1 MKRLI
6 AAAVITAIM
15 AGSLLGCGAGQA
27 KEPASQDMAQSE
39 AVQEQAEPSQEQTE
53 AAPEETAQAQ
63 PAAGQE
69 ETAQAKEAESD
80 VVRPVYKLQSHS
92 RMEEKD
98 LTLIASGSYDTV
110 RLTEEAAMN
119 NVYLNKAIEIENDLI
134 AERYEKSFAEV
145 KEAAENAIAEQREDT
160 EEFPVGNMEGKIIP
174 VRCDQTVLSFY
185 EVSSVYY
192 PGAAHG
198 SIGYSGY
205 NYNPENG
212 AQITLAE
219 VFTDPAALKPVV
231 AKYLRAQA
239 DGSPVEDAED
249 ALQFYFDEGNMDA
262 LTWVID
268 QDGVTFLFAP
278 SDIAPYAMGTLEA
291 RIYFDREPSLFTGN
305 YGSSKEGYVKPLS
318 PYTEMTV
325 DLDGDGSDEKLS
337 VTGTYEEG
345 NEIYAYSGI
354 QVCVG
359 DQVCTTELY
368 CFSMQ
373 PSFVHTEDGRNY
385 VYVVTGTD
393 NDYPELSVFAIKD
406 NVPSFVGKMDGTG
419 FASAFYP
426 AYVDGE
432 YSLEQSVNER
442 YPMIDP
448 SKFAL
453 GTRMQLMSTYSGR
466 RFYKVGED
474 GMPAPLTDLYEIDA
488 DITLTTLVPVKAEV
502 VDLSK
507 EEATGEEKEI
517 PAGTKLNFWRT
528 NGTDTVDMRTDD
540 MEVGEAFR
548 FKVETSD
555 GQIVNGI
562 KLDEAFDG
570 TMFGG

>member
-1 MKRLI
+1 MKRII
-6 AAAVITAIM
+6 AAAVIAAIM
-15 AGSLLGCGAGQA
+15 AGSLLGCGAGQVQ
-27 KEPASQDMAQSE
+27 EPASQDTAKSE
-39 AVQEQAEPSQEQTE
+39 AAQEQAESSQEQTE
-53 AAPEETAQAQ
+53 AA
-63 PAAGQE
+63 QE
-69 ETAQAKEAESD
+69 ETTQAQEAESGG
-80 VVRPVYKLQSHS
+80 VRPIYKLQGHS
-92 RMEEKD
+92 RMEEQD

-110 RLTEEAAMN
+110 TLTEEA
-119 NVYLNKAIEIENDLI
+119 VIDYPHLNKAIEAENDVI
-134 AERYEKSFAEV
+134 AEKYEKTFAEI

-160 EEFPVGNMEGKIIP
+160 EEFPVGNMEGKIVP
-174 VRCDQTVLSFY
+174 VRCDRSVLSFY
-185 EVSSVYY
+185 EVTSLYY

-198 SIGYSGY
+198 SVGYSGY
-205 NYNPENG
+205 NYKPENG
-212 AQITLAE
+212 EQITLAD

-239 DGSPVEDAED
+239 DGSPVDGAED
-249 ALQFYFDEGNMDA
+249 MLQYYFDEGNMNA

-291 RIYFDREPSLFTGN
+291 KIYFDREPSLFTGN
-305 YGSSKEGYVKPLS
+305 YGSSKEGYVKPMS

-345 NEIYAYSGI
+345 NEIYEYSGI
-354 QVCVG
+354 QVSVG
-359 DQVCTTELY
+359 DQVCTAEQY

-385 VYVVTGTD
+385 VYVVTATD
-393 NDYPELSVFAIKD
+393 NDYPELTVFAIKD
-406 NVPSFVGKMDGTG
+406 NVPSLLGKMDGTG
-419 FASAFYP
+419 FASAFHP
-426 AYVDGE
+426 EYVDGE
-432 YSLEQSVNER
+432 YSLEQSFSER
-442 YPMIDP
+442 YPLIDP

-453 GTRMQLMSTYSGR
+453 GTRMQLMSTYSGH
-466 RFYKVGED
+466 RFYKAGED
-474 GMPAPLTDLYEIDA
+474 GMPAPLTDSYEIDA

>member
-1 MKRLI
+1 MKRII
-6 AAAVITAIM
+6 AAAVIAAIM
-15 AGSLLGCGAGQA
+15 AGSLLGCGAGQDQ
-27 KEPASQDMAQSE
+27 KPEAQNE
-39 AVQEQAEPSQEQTE
+39 AAQEQAESSQEQTE
-53 AAPEETAQAQ
+53 AAQEETTQAQ
-63 PAAGQE
+63 PTVGQE
-69 ETAQAKEAESD
+69 ETTQAQEAESGG
-80 VVRPVYKLQSHS
+80 VRPIYKLQGHS
-92 RMEEKD
+92 RMEEQD

-110 RLTEEAAMN
+110 TLTEEA
-119 NVYLNKAIEIENDLI
+119 VIDYPHLNKAIEAENDVI
-134 AERYEKSFAEV
+134 AEKYEKTFAEI

-160 EEFPVGNMEGKIIP
+160 EEFPVGNMEGKIVP
-174 VRCDQTVLSFY
+174 VRCDRSVLSFY
-185 EVSSVYY
+185 EVTSLYY

-198 SIGYSGY
+198 SVGYSGY
-205 NYNPENG
+205 NYKPENG
-212 AQITLAE
+212 EQITLAE
-219 VFTDPAALKPVV
+219 VFTDPAALKPAV

-239 DGSPVEDAED
+239 DGSPIEDAED
-249 ALQFYFDEGNMDA
+249 ALQYYFDEGNMDA

-278 SDIAPYAMGTLEA
+278 SDIAPYAMGTLESK
-291 RIYFDREPSLFTGN
+291 IYFDREPSLFTGN
-305 YGSSKEGYVKPLS
+305 YGPSKEGYVKPLS

-345 NEIYAYSGI
+345 NEIYEYSGI
-354 QVCVG
+354 QVSVG
-359 DQVCTTELY
+359 DQVCTAEQY

-393 NDYPELSVFAIKD
+393 NDYPELTVFAIKD
-406 NVPSFVGKMDGTG
+406 NVPSLLGKMDGTG
-419 FASAFYP
+419 FASAFHP
-426 AYVDGE
+426 EYVDGE
-432 YSLEQSVNER
+432 YSLEQSFSER
-442 YPMIDP
+442 YPLIDP

-466 RFYKVGED
+466 RFYKAGED

-528 NGTDTVDMRTDD
+528 NGTDTVDFRTDD
-540 MEVGEAFR
+540 METGEAFR
-548 FKVETSD
+548 IKVETGDD
-555 GQIVNGI
+555 GQTVNGI
-562 KLDEAFDG
+562 KLQEAFDG
-570 TMFGG
+570 TVFGG

>member
-1 MKRLI
+1 M
-6 AAAVITAIM
+6 
-15 AGSLLGCGAGQA
+15 
-27 KEPASQDMAQSE
+27 
-39 AVQEQAEPSQEQTE
+39 
-53 AAPEETAQAQ
+53 
-63 PAAGQE
+63 
-69 ETAQAKEAESD
+69 
-80 VVRPVYKLQSHS
+80 
-92 RMEEKD
+92 
-98 LTLIASGSYDTV
+98 
-110 RLTEEAAMN
+110 
-119 NVYLNKAIEIENDLI
+119 
-134 AERYEKSFAEV
+134 
-145 KEAAENAIAEQREDT
+145 
-160 EEFPVGNMEGKIIP
+160 
-174 VRCDQTVLSFY
+174 
-185 EVSSVYY
+185 
-192 PGAAHG
+192 
-198 SIGYSGY
+198 
-205 NYNPENG
+205 
-212 AQITLAE
+212 
-219 VFTDPAALKPVV
+219 
-231 AKYLRAQA
+231 
-239 DGSPVEDAED
+239 
-249 ALQFYFDEGNMDA
+249 
-262 LTWVID
+262 
-268 QDGVTFLFAP
+268 
-278 SDIAPYAMGTLEA
+278 
-291 RIYFDREPSLFTGN
+291 
-305 YGSSKEGYVKPLS
+305 
-318 PYTEMTV
+318 
-325 DLDGDGSDEKLS
+325 
-337 VTGTYEEG
+337 
-345 NEIYAYSGI
+345 
-354 QVCVG
+354 G

>member
-1 MKRLI
+1 MRKTI
-6 AAAVITAIM
+6 AAAVITAII
-15 AGSLLGCGAGQA
+15 AGALCGCGAGA
-27 KEPASQDMAQSE
+27 SKEPAAQDAAQNE
-39 AVQEQAEPSQEQTE
+39 AVQEQTEPSQEQQEQTE
-53 AAPEETAQAQ
+53 AA
-63 PAAGQE
+63 QE
-69 ETAQAKEAESD
+69 ETAQTQETAQSAEAESD

-92 RMEEKD
+92 FMEVKD

-119 NVYLNKAIEIENDLI
+119 HVYLNKAIETENDLI
-134 AERYEKSFAEV
+134 AEKYEKTFAEI

-174 VRCDQTVLSFY
+174 VRCDEEVLSFY
-185 EVSSVYY
+185 EVTSLYY

-198 SIGYSGY
+198 NVGYSGY
-205 NYNPENG
+205 NYKPENG
-212 AQITLAE
+212 AQITLAD

-239 DGSPVEDAED
+239 DGSPIEDAED

-291 RIYFDREPSLFTGN
+291 KIYFDREPSLFTGN
-305 YGSSKEGYVKPLS
+305 YGPSKEGYVKPLS

-406 NVPSFVGKMDGTG
+406 NVPTFVGKMDGTG

-502 VDLSK
+502 VDLLT
-507 EEATGEEKEI
+507 EEPTGEEKEI
-517 PAGTKLNFWRT
+517 PVGTKLNFWRT
-528 NGTDTVDMRTDD
+528 NGTDTVDFRTDD
-540 MEVGEAFR
+540 METGEAFR
-548 FKVETSD
+548 VKVETGD
-555 GQIVNGI
+555 GQTVNGVR
-562 KLDEAFDG
+562 LDEAFDG
-570 TMFGG
+570 TVFGG

>member
-1 MKRLI
+1 MKRII
-6 AAAVITAIM
+6 AAAVIAAIM
-15 AGSLLGCGAGQA
+15 AGSLLGCGAGQVQ
-27 KEPASQDMAQSE
+27 EPASQDTAKSE
-39 AVQEQAEPSQEQTE
+39 AAQEQAESSQEQTE
-53 AAPEETAQAQ
+53 AA
-63 PAAGQE
+63 QE
-69 ETAQAKEAESD
+69 ETTQAQEAESGG
-80 VVRPVYKLQSHS
+80 VRPIYKLQGHS
-92 RMEEKD
+92 RMEEQD

-110 RLTEEAAMN
+110 TLTEEA
-119 NVYLNKAIEIENDLI
+119 VIDYPHLNKAIEAENDVI
-134 AERYEKSFAEV
+134 AEKYEKTFAEI

-160 EEFPVGNMEGKIIP
+160 EEFPVGNMEGKIVP
-174 VRCDQTVLSFY
+174 VRCDRSVLSFY
-185 EVSSVYY
+185 EVTSLYY

-198 SIGYSGY
+198 SVGYSGY
-205 NYNPENG
+205 NYKPENG
-212 AQITLAE
+212 EQITLAD

-239 DGSPVEDAED
+239 DGSPVDGAED
-249 ALQFYFDEGNMDA
+249 MLQYYFDEGNMDA

-291 RIYFDREPSLFTGN
+291 KIYFDREPSLFTGN
-305 YGSSKEGYVKPLS
+305 YGSSKEGYVKPMS

-345 NEIYAYSGI
+345 NEIYEYSGI
-354 QVCVG
+354 QVSVG
-359 DQVCTTELY
+359 DQVCTAEQY

-393 NDYPELSVFAIKD
+393 NDYPELTVFAIKD

-426 AYVDGE
+426 EYVDGE
-432 YSLEQSVNER
+432 YSLEQSINER
-442 YPMIDP
+442 YPLIDP

-453 GTRMQLMSTYSGR
+453 GTRMQLMSTYSGH
-466 RFYKVGED
+466 RFYKAGED
-474 GMPAPLTDLYEIDA
+474 GMPAPLTDSYEIDA

>member
-1 MKRLI
+1 MKRII
-6 AAAVITAIM
+6 AAAVIAAIM
-15 AGSLLGCGAGQA
+15 AGSLLGCGAGQVQ
-27 KEPASQDMAQSE
+27 EPASQDTAKSE
-39 AVQEQAEPSQEQTE
+39 AAQEQAESSQEQTE
-53 AAPEETAQAQ
+53 AA
-63 PAAGQE
+63 QE
-69 ETAQAKEAESD
+69 ETTQAQEAESGG
-80 VVRPVYKLQSHS
+80 VRPIYKLQGHS
-92 RMEEKD
+92 RMEEQD

-110 RLTEEAAMN
+110 TLTEEA
-119 NVYLNKAIEIENDLI
+119 VIDYPHLNKAIEAENDVI
-134 AERYEKSFAEV
+134 AEKYEKTFAEI

-160 EEFPVGNMEGKIIP
+160 EEFPVGNMEGKIVP
-174 VRCDQTVLSFY
+174 VRCDRSVLSFY
-185 EVSSVYY
+185 EVTSLYY

-198 SIGYSGY
+198 SVGYSGY
-205 NYNPENG
+205 NYKPENG
-212 AQITLAE
+212 EQITLAD

-239 DGSPVEDAED
+239 DGSPVDGAED
-249 ALQFYFDEGNMDA
+249 MLQYYFDEGNMDA

-291 RIYFDREPSLFTGN
+291 KIYFDREPSLFTGN
-305 YGSSKEGYVKPLS
+305 YGSSKEGYVKPMS

-354 QVCVG
+354 QVSVG
-359 DQVCTTELY
+359 DQICTTEQY

-393 NDYPELSVFAIKD
+393 NDYPELTVFAIKD
-406 NVPSFVGKMDGTG
+406 NVPSLVGKMEGTG
-419 FASAFYP
+419 LASAFHP

-432 YSLEQSVNER
+432 YSLEQSINER
-442 YPMIDP
+442 YPLIDP

-507 EEATGEEKEI
+507 EESTGEEKEI
-517 PAGTKLNFWRT
+517 PVGTKLNFWRT
-528 NGTDTVDMRTDD
+528 NGTDTVDFRTDD
-540 MEVGEAFR
+540 MESGEAFR
-548 FKVETSD
+548 VKVETSD

>member
-239 DGSPVEDAED
+239 DGSPIEDAED
-249 ALQFYFDEGNMDA
+249 ALQYYFDEGNMDA

-291 RIYFDREPSLFTGN
+291 KIYFDREPSLFTGN
-305 YGSSKEGYVKPLS
+305 YGSSKEGYVKPMS

-345 NEIYAYSGI
+345 NEIYEYSGI
-354 QVCVG
+354 QVSVG
-359 DQVCTTELY
+359 DQVCTAEQY

-385 VYVVTGTD
+385 VYVVTATD
-393 NDYPELSVFAIKD
+393 NDYPELTVFAIKD
-406 NVPSFVGKMDGTG
+406 NVPSLLGKMDGTG
-419 FASAFYP
+419 FASAFHP
-426 AYVDGE
+426 EYVDGE
-432 YSLEQSVNER
+432 YSLEQSFSER
-442 YPMIDP
+442 YPLIDP

-453 GTRMQLMSTYSGR
+453 GTRMQLMSTYSGH
-466 RFYKVGED
+466 RFYKAGED
-474 GMPAPLTDLYEIDA
+474 GMPAPLTDSYEIDA

>member
-1 MKRLI
+1 MKRII
-6 AAAVITAIM
+6 AAAVIAAIM
-15 AGSLLGCGAGQA
+15 AGSLLGCGAGQVQ
-27 KEPASQDMAQSE
+27 EPASQDTAKSE
-39 AVQEQAEPSQEQTE
+39 AAQEQAESSQEQTE
-53 AAPEETAQAQ
+53 AA
-63 PAAGQE
+63 QE
-69 ETAQAKEAESD
+69 ETTQAQEAESD

-239 DGSPVEDAED
+239 DGSPIEDAED
-249 ALQFYFDEGNMDA
+249 ALQYYFDEGNMDA

-291 RIYFDREPSLFTGN
+291 KIYFDREPSLFTGN
-305 YGSSKEGYVKPLS
+305 YGSSKEGYVKPMS

-345 NEIYAYSGI
+345 NEIYEYSGI
-354 QVCVG
+354 QVSVG
-359 DQVCTTELY
+359 DQVCTAEQY

-385 VYVVTGTD
+385 VYVVTATD
-393 NDYPELSVFAIKD
+393 NDYPELTVFAIKD
-406 NVPSFVGKMDGTG
+406 NVPSLLGKMDGTG
-419 FASAFYP
+419 FASAFHP
-426 AYVDGE
+426 EYVDGE
-432 YSLEQSVNER
+432 YSLEQSFSER
-442 YPMIDP
+442 YPLIDP

-453 GTRMQLMSTYSGR
+453 GTRMQLMSTYSGH
-466 RFYKVGED
+466 RFYKAGED
-474 GMPAPLTDLYEIDA
+474 GMPAPLTDSYEIDA

>member
-1 MKRLI
+1 MKRII
-6 AAAVITAIM
+6 AAAVIAAIM
-15 AGSLLGCGAGQA
+15 AGSLLGCGAGQVQ
-27 KEPASQDMAQSE
+27 EPASQDTAKSE
-39 AVQEQAEPSQEQTE
+39 AAQEQAESSQEQTE
-53 AAPEETAQAQ
+53 AA
-63 PAAGQE
+63 QE
-69 ETAQAKEAESD
+69 ETTQAQEAESGG
-80 VVRPVYKLQSHS
+80 VRPIYKLQGHS
-92 RMEEKD
+92 RMEEQD

-110 RLTEEAAMN
+110 TLTEEA
-119 NVYLNKAIEIENDLI
+119 VIDYPHLNKAIEAENDVI
-134 AERYEKSFAEV
+134 AEKYEKTFAEI

-160 EEFPVGNMEGKIIP
+160 EEFPVGNMEGKIVP
-174 VRCDQTVLSFY
+174 VRCDRSVLSFY
-185 EVSSVYY
+185 EVTSLYY

-198 SIGYSGY
+198 SVGYSGY
-205 NYNPENG
+205 NYKPENG
-212 AQITLAE
+212 EQITLAD

-239 DGSPVEDAED
+239 DGSPVDGAED
-249 ALQFYFDEGNMDA
+249 MLQYYFDEGNMDA

-291 RIYFDREPSLFTGN
+291 KIYFDREPSLFTGN
-305 YGSSKEGYVKPLS
+305 YGPSKEGYVKPLS

-354 QVCVG
+354 QISVG
-359 DQVCTTELY
+359 DQVCTAEQY

-373 PSFVHTEDGRNY
+373 PWFVHTEDGRNY

-393 NDYPELSVFAIKD
+393 NDYPELTVFAIKD
-406 NVPSFVGKMDGTG
+406 NVPSLVGKMDGTG
-419 FASAFYP
+419 FASSFYP

-432 YSLEQSVNER
+432 YSLEQSVFER
-442 YPMIDP
+442 YPLIDP

-466 RFYKVGED
+466 RFYKAGED

>member
-1 MKRLI
+1 MKRII
-6 AAAVITAIM
+6 AAAVIAAIM
-15 AGSLLGCGAGQA
+15 AGSLLGCGAGQDQ
-27 KEPASQDMAQSE
+27 KPAAQNE
-39 AVQEQAEPSQEQTE
+39 AAQEQAESSQEQTE
-53 AAPEETAQAQ
+53 AAQEETTQAQ
-63 PAAGQE
+63 PTVGQE
-69 ETAQAKEAESD
+69 ETTQAQEAESGG
-80 VVRPVYKLQSHS
+80 VRPIYKLQGHS
-92 RMEEKD
+92 RMEEQD

-110 RLTEEAAMN
+110 TLTEEA
-119 NVYLNKAIEIENDLI
+119 VIDYPHLNKAIEAENDVI
-134 AERYEKSFAEV
+134 AEKYEKTFAEI

-160 EEFPVGNMEGKIIP
+160 EEFPVGNMEGKIVP
-174 VRCDQTVLSFY
+174 VRCDESVLSFY

-198 SIGYSGY
+198 SVGYSGY
-205 NYNPENG
+205 NYKPENG
-212 AQITLAE
+212 EQITLAE
-219 VFTDPAALKPVV
+219 VFTDPAALKPAV

-239 DGSPVEDAED
+239 DGSPIEDAED
-249 ALQFYFDEGNMDA
+249 ALQYYFDEGNMDA

-278 SDIAPYAMGTLEA
+278 SDIAPYAMGTLESK
-291 RIYFDREPSLFTGN
+291 IFFDREPSLFTGN
-305 YGSSKEGYVKPLS
+305 YGSSKEGYVKPLN

-345 NEIYAYSGI
+345 NEIYEYSGI
-354 QVCVG
+354 QVSVG
-359 DQVCTTELY
+359 DQVCTAEQY

-393 NDYPELSVFAIKD
+393 NDYPELTVFAIKD
-406 NVPSFVGKMDGTG
+406 NVPSLVGKMDGTG
-419 FASAFYP
+419 FASAFHP
-426 AYVDGE
+426 EYVDGE
-432 YSLEQSVNER
+432 YSLEQSFSER
-442 YPMIDP
+442 YPLIDP

-466 RFYKVGED
+466 RFYKAGED

-502 VDLSK
+502 LDLSK

-528 NGTDTVDMRTDD
+528 NGTDTVDMRTDN
-540 MEVGEAFR
+540 METGEAFR
-548 FKVETSD
+548 IKVETRDD
-555 GQIVNGI
+555 GQTVNGI
-562 KLDEAFDG
+562 KLQEAFDG
-570 TMFGG
+570 TVFGG

>member
-1 MKRLI
+1 MKRII
-6 AAAVITAIM
+6 AAAVIAAIM
-15 AGSLLGCGAGQA
+15 AGSLLGCGAGQVQ
-27 KEPASQDMAQSE
+27 EPASQDTAKSE
-39 AVQEQAEPSQEQTE
+39 AAQEQAESSQEQTE
-53 AAPEETAQAQ
+53 AA
-63 PAAGQE
+63 QE
-69 ETAQAKEAESD
+69 ETTQAQEAESGG
-80 VVRPVYKLQSHS
+80 VRPIYKLQGHS
-92 RMEEKD
+92 RMEEQD

-110 RLTEEAAMN
+110 TLTEEA
-119 NVYLNKAIEIENDLI
+119 VIDYPHLNKAIEAENDVI
-134 AERYEKSFAEV
+134 AEKYEKTFAEI

-160 EEFPVGNMEGKIIP
+160 EEFPVGNMEGKIVP
-174 VRCDQTVLSFY
+174 VRCDRSVLSFY
-185 EVSSVYY
+185 EVTSLYY

-198 SIGYSGY
+198 SVGYSGY
-205 NYNPENG
+205 NYKPENG
-212 AQITLAE
+212 EQITLAD

-239 DGSPVEDAED
+239 DGSPVDGAED
-249 ALQFYFDEGNMDA
+249 MLQYYFDEGNMDA

-291 RIYFDREPSLFTGN
+291 KIYFDREPSLFTGN
-305 YGSSKEGYVKPLS
+305 YGSSKEGYVKPMS

-385 VYVVTGTD
+385 VYVVTATD
-393 NDYPELSVFAIKD
+393 NDYPELTVFAIKD
-406 NVPSFVGKMDGTG
+406 NVPSLLGKMDGTG
-419 FASAFYP
+419 FASAFHP
-426 AYVDGE
+426 EYVDGE
-432 YSLEQSVNER
+432 YSLEQSFSER
-442 YPMIDP
+442 YPLIDP

>member
-1 MKRLI
+1 MKRII
-6 AAAVITAIM
+6 AAAVIAAIM
-15 AGSLLGCGAGQA
+15 AGSLLGCGAGQDQ
-27 KEPASQDMAQSE
+27 KPAAQNE
-39 AVQEQAEPSQEQTE
+39 AAQEQAESSQEQTE
-53 AAPEETAQAQ
+53 AAQEETTQAQ
-63 PAAGQE
+63 PTVGQE
-69 ETAQAKEAESD
+69 ETTQAQEAESGG
-80 VVRPVYKLQSHS
+80 VRPIYKLQGHS
-92 RMEEKD
+92 RMEEQD

-110 RLTEEAAMN
+110 TLTEEA
-119 NVYLNKAIEIENDLI
+119 VIDYPHLNKAIEAENDVI
-134 AERYEKSFAEV
+134 AEKYEKTFAEI

-160 EEFPVGNMEGKIIP
+160 EEFPVGNMEGKIVP
-174 VRCDQTVLSFY
+174 VRCDESVLSFY

-198 SIGYSGY
+198 SVGYSGY
-205 NYNPENG
+205 NYKPENG
-212 AQITLAE
+212 EQITLAE
-219 VFTDPAALKPVV
+219 VFTDPAALKPAV

-239 DGSPVEDAED
+239 DGSPIEDAED
-249 ALQFYFDEGNMDA
+249 ALQYYFDEGNMDA

-278 SDIAPYAMGTLEA
+278 SDIAPYAMGTLESK
-291 RIYFDREPSLFTGN
+291 IFFDREPSLFTGN
-305 YGSSKEGYVKPLS
+305 YGSSKEGYVKPMS

-345 NEIYAYSGI
+345 NEIYEYSGI
-354 QVCVG
+354 QVSVG
-359 DQVCTTELY
+359 DQVCTAEQY

-393 NDYPELSVFAIKD
+393 NDYPELTVFAIKD
-406 NVPSFVGKMDGTG
+406 NVPSLVGKMDGTG
-419 FASAFYP
+419 FASAFHP
-426 AYVDGE
+426 EYVDGE
-432 YSLEQSVNER
+432 YSLEQSFSER
-442 YPMIDP
+442 YPLIDP

-466 RFYKVGED
+466 RFYKAGED

-502 VDLSK
+502 MDLSK

-528 NGTDTVDMRTDD
+528 NGTDTVDFRTDD
-540 MEVGEAFR
+540 METGEAFR
-548 FKVETSD
+548 IKVETGDD
-555 GQIVNGI
+555 GQTVNGI
-562 KLDEAFDG
+562 KLQEAFDG
-570 TMFGG
+570 TVFGG

>member
-1 MKRLI
+1 MKRII
-6 AAAVITAIM
+6 AAAVIAAIM
-15 AGSLLGCGAGQA
+15 AGSLLGCGAGQVQ
-27 KEPASQDMAQSE
+27 EPASQDTAKSE
-39 AVQEQAEPSQEQTE
+39 AAQEQAESSQEQTE
-53 AAPEETAQAQ
+53 AA
-63 PAAGQE
+63 QE
-69 ETAQAKEAESD
+69 ETTQAQEAESGG
-80 VVRPVYKLQSHS
+80 VRPIYKLQGHS
-92 RMEEKD
+92 RMEEQD

-110 RLTEEAAMN
+110 TLTEEA
-119 NVYLNKAIEIENDLI
+119 VIDYPHLNKAIEAENDVI
-134 AERYEKSFAEV
+134 AEKYEKTFAEI

-160 EEFPVGNMEGKIIP
+160 EEFPVGNMEGKIVP
-174 VRCDQTVLSFY
+174 VRCDRSVLSFY
-185 EVSSVYY
+185 EVTSLYY

-198 SIGYSGY
+198 SVGYSGY
-205 NYNPENG
+205 NYKPENG
-212 AQITLAE
+212 EQITLAD

-239 DGSPVEDAED
+239 DGSPVDGAED
-249 ALQFYFDEGNMDA
+249 MLQYYFDEGNMDA

-291 RIYFDREPSLFTGN
+291 KIYF
-305 YGSSKEGYVKPLS
+305 
-318 PYTEMTV
+318 

-345 NEIYAYSGI
+345 NEIYEYSGI
-354 QVCVG
+354 QVSVG
-359 DQVCTTELY
+359 DQVCTAEQY

-385 VYVVTGTD
+385 VYVVTATD
-393 NDYPELSVFAIKD
+393 NDYPELTVFAIKD
-406 NVPSFVGKMDGTG
+406 NVPSLLGKMDGTG
-419 FASAFYP
+419 FASAFHP
-426 AYVDGE
+426 EYVDGE
-432 YSLEQSVNER
+432 YSLEQSFSER
-442 YPMIDP
+442 YPLIDP

-453 GTRMQLMSTYSGR
+453 GTRMQLMSTYSGH
-466 RFYKVGED
+466 RFYKAGED
-474 GMPAPLTDLYEIDA
+474 GMPAPLTDSYEIDA

>member
-1 MKRLI
+1 M
-6 AAAVITAIM
+6 
-15 AGSLLGCGAGQA
+15 
-27 KEPASQDMAQSE
+27 
-39 AVQEQAEPSQEQTE
+39 
-53 AAPEETAQAQ
+53 
-63 PAAGQE
+63 
-69 ETAQAKEAESD
+69 
-80 VVRPVYKLQSHS
+80 
-92 RMEEKD
+92 
-98 LTLIASGSYDTV
+98 
-110 RLTEEAAMN
+110 
-119 NVYLNKAIEIENDLI
+119 I
-134 AERYEKSFAEV
+134 AEKYEKTFAEI

-160 EEFPVGNMEGKIIP
+160 EEFPVGNMEGKIVP
-174 VRCDQTVLSFY
+174 VRCDRSVLSFY
-185 EVSSVYY
+185 EVTSLYY

-198 SIGYSGY
+198 SVGYSGY
-205 NYNPENG
+205 NYKPENG
-212 AQITLAE
+212 EQITLAD

-239 DGSPVEDAED
+239 DGSPVDGAED
-249 ALQFYFDEGNMDA
+249 MLQYYFDEGNMDA

-291 RIYFDREPSLFTGN
+291 KIYFDREPSLFTGN
-305 YGSSKEGYVKPLS
+305 YGSSKEGYVKPMS

-345 NEIYAYSGI
+345 NEIYEYSGI
-354 QVCVG
+354 QVSVG
-359 DQVCTTELY
+359 DQVCTAEQY

-385 VYVVTGTD
+385 VYVVTATD
-393 NDYPELSVFAIKD
+393 NDYPELTVFAIKD
-406 NVPSFVGKMDGTG
+406 NVPSLLGKMDGTG
-419 FASAFYP
+419 FASAFHP
-426 AYVDGE
+426 EYVDGE
-432 YSLEQSVNER
+432 YSLEQSFSER
-442 YPMIDP
+442 YPLIAP

-453 GTRMQLMSTYSGR
+453 GTRMQLMSTYSGH
-466 RFYKVGED
+466 RFYKAGED
-474 GMPAPLTDLYEIDA
+474 GMPAPLTDSYEIDA

>member
-1 MKRLI
+1 MKRII
-6 AAAVITAIM
+6 AAAVIAAIM
-15 AGSLLGCGAGQA
+15 AGSLLGCGAGQVQ
-27 KEPASQDMAQSE
+27 EPASQDTAKSE
-39 AVQEQAEPSQEQTE
+39 AAQEQAESSQEQTE
-53 AAPEETAQAQ
+53 AA
-63 PAAGQE
+63 QE
-69 ETAQAKEAESD
+69 ETTQAQEAESGG
-80 VVRPVYKLQSHS
+80 VRPIYKLQGHS
-92 RMEEKD
+92 RMEEQD

-110 RLTEEAAMN
+110 TLTEEA
-119 NVYLNKAIEIENDLI
+119 VIDYPHLNKAIEAENDVI
-134 AERYEKSFAEV
+134 AEKYEKTFAEI

-160 EEFPVGNMEGKIIP
+160 EEFPVGNMEGKIVP
-174 VRCDQTVLSFY
+174 VRCDRSVLSFY
-185 EVSSVYY
+185 EVTSLYY

-198 SIGYSGY
+198 SVGYSGY
-205 NYNPENG
+205 NYKPENG
-212 AQITLAE
+212 EQITLAD

-239 DGSPVEDAED
+239 DGSPVDGAED
-249 ALQFYFDEGNMDA
+249 MLQYYFDEGNMDA

-291 RIYFDREPSLFTGN
+291 KIYFDREPSLFTGN
-305 YGSSKEGYVKPLS
+305 YGSSKEGYVKPMS

-354 QVCVG
+354 QVSVG

-385 VYVVTGTD
+385 VYVVTATD
-393 NDYPELSVFAIKD
+393 NDYPELTVFAIKD
-406 NVPSFVGKMDGTG
+406 NVPSLLGKMDGTG
-419 FASAFYP
+419 FASAFHP
-426 AYVDGE
+426 EYVDGE
-432 YSLEQSVNER
+432 YSLEQSFSER
-442 YPMIDP
+442 YPLIDP

-453 GTRMQLMSTYSGR
+453 GTRMQLMSTYSGH
-466 RFYKVGED
+466 RFYKAGED
-474 GMPAPLTDLYEIDA
+474 GMPAPLTDSYEIDA

>member
-1 MKRLI
+1 MKKLI
-6 AAAVITAIM
+6 AAAVITAII
-15 AGSLLGCGAGQA
+15 AGSLCGCGAGQA
-27 KEPASQDMAQSE
+27 QEPASQDTAKSE
-39 AVQEQAEPSQEQTE
+39 AVQEQAEPSQEQQEQVE
-53 AAPEETAQAQ
+53 AAQEVTAQTQEAAQ
-63 PAAGQE
+63 SA
-69 ETAQAKEAESD
+69 EAESE

-119 NVYLNKAIEIENDLI
+119 YVYLNKAIETENDLI
-134 AERYEKSFAEV
+134 AEKYEKSFAEV

-160 EEFPVGNMEGKIIP
+160 EEFPVGNIEGKIIP
-174 VRCDQTVLSFY
+174 VRCDQSVLSFY
-185 EVSSVYY
+185 EVTSLYY

-198 SIGYSGY
+198 TVGYSGY

-231 AKYLRAQA
+231 AKYLHAQA
-239 DGSPVEDAED
+239 DGSPIEDAED
-249 ALQFYFDEGNMDA
+249 ALQYYFDEGNMDA

-291 RIYFDREPSLFTGN
+291 KPSLFTGN
-305 YGSSKEGYVKPLS
+305 YGPSKEGYVKPLS

-359 DQVCTTELY
+359 DQVCTAEQY

-373 PSFVHTEDGRNY
+373 PWFVHTEDGRNY
-385 VYVVTGTD
+385 VYVVTSTD
-393 NDYPELSVFAIKD
+393 NDYPELTVFAIKD
-406 NVPSFVGKMDGTG
+406 NVPSLVGKMDGTG
-419 FASAFYP
+419 FASAFHP
-426 AYVDGE
+426 EYVDGE
-432 YSLEQSVNER
+432 YSLEQSFSER
-442 YPMIDP
+442 YPLIDP

-453 GTRMQLMSTYSGR
+453 GTRMQLMSTYSGH
-466 RFYKVGED
+466 RFYKAGED
-474 GMPAPLTDLYEIDA
+474 GMPAPLTDSYEIDA

-517 PAGTKLNFWRT
+517 PVGTKLNFWRT
-528 NGTDTVDMRTDD
+528 NGTDIVDFRTDD
-540 MEVGEAFR
+540 MESGEAFR
-548 FKVETSD
+548 VKVDTSD
-555 GQIVNGI
+555 GQTVNGI

-570 TMFGG
+570 TVFGG

>member
-1 MKRLI
+1 MKKII
-6 AAAVITAIM
+6 ATAVIATIM
-15 AGSLLGCGAGQA
+15 AGSLLGCGAGQDQ
-27 KEPASQDMAQSE
+27 KPASQDTAQSE
-39 AVQEQAEPSQEQTE
+39 AVQEQTEPSQEQ
-53 AAPEETAQAQ
+53 QAQ
-63 PAAGQE
+63 PEGSQE
-69 ETAQAKEAESD
+69 EAAQAIEAESEA
-80 VVRPVYKLQSHS
+80 VRPAYKLQSHS

-119 NVYLNKAIEIENDLI
+119 YVYLNKAIETENDLI
-134 AERYEKSFAEV
+134 AEKYEKSFAEV
-145 KEAAENAIAEQREDT
+145 KEAAENALAEQREDT

-185 EVSSVYY
+185 EVTSVYY

-239 DGSPVEDAED
+239 DGSPIEDAED
-249 ALQFYFDEGNMDA
+249 ALQYYFDEGNMDA

-291 RIYFDREPSLFTGN
+291 KVYFDREPSLFTGN
-305 YGSSKEGYVKPLS
+305 YGPSKEGYVKPLS

-345 NEIYAYSGI
+345 NEIYEYSGI
-354 QVCVG
+354 QVSVG
-359 DQVCTTELY
+359 DQVCTAEQY

-385 VYVVTGTD
+385 VYVVTATD
-393 NDYPELSVFAIKD
+393 NDYPELTVFAIKD
-406 NVPSFVGKMDGTG
+406 NVPSLLGKMDGTG
-419 FASAFYP
+419 FASAFHP
-426 AYVDGE
+426 EYVDGE
-432 YSLEQSVNER
+432 YSLEQSFSER
-442 YPMIDP
+442 YPLIDP

-507 EEATGEEKEI
+507 EESTGEEKEI
-517 PAGTKLNFWRT
+517 PVGTKLNFWRT
-528 NGTDTVDMRTDD
+528 NGTDTVDFRTDD
-540 MEVGEAFR
+540 METGEAFR
-548 FKVETSD
+548 VKVDTSD
-555 GQIVNGI
+555 GQTVNGI

-570 TMFGG
+570 TVFGG

>member
-1 MKRLI
+1 MKRII
-6 AAAVITAIM
+6 AAAVIAAIM
-15 AGSLLGCGAGQA
+15 AGSLLGCGAGQVQ
-27 KEPASQDMAQSE
+27 EPASQDTAKSE
-39 AVQEQAEPSQEQTE
+39 AAQEQAESSQEQTE
-53 AAPEETAQAQ
+53 AA
-63 PAAGQE
+63 QE
-69 ETAQAKEAESD
+69 ETTQAQEAESGG
-80 VVRPVYKLQSHS
+80 VRPIYKLQGHS
-92 RMEEKD
+92 RMEEQD

-110 RLTEEAAMN
+110 TLTEEA
-119 NVYLNKAIEIENDLI
+119 VIDYPHLNKAIEAENDVI
-134 AERYEKSFAEV
+134 AEKYEKTFAEI

-160 EEFPVGNMEGKIIP
+160 EEFPVGNMEGKIVP
-174 VRCDQTVLSFY
+174 VRCDRSVLSFY
-185 EVSSVYY
+185 EVTSLYY

-198 SIGYSGY
+198 SVGYSGY
-205 NYNPENG
+205 NYKPENG
-212 AQITLAE
+212 EQITLAD

-239 DGSPVEDAED
+239 DGSPVDGAED
-249 ALQFYFDEGNMDA
+249 MLQYYFDEGNMDA

-291 RIYFDREPSLFTGN
+291 KIYFDREPSLFTGN
-305 YGSSKEGYVKPLS
+305 YGSSKEGYVKPMS

-359 DQVCTTELY
+359 DQVCTAEEY

-385 VYVVTGTD
+385 VYVVTATD
-393 NDYPELSVFAIKD
+393 NDYPELTVFAIKD
-406 NVPSFVGKMDGTG
+406 NVPSLLGKMDGTG
-419 FASAFYP
+419 FASAFHP
-426 AYVDGE
+426 EYVDGE
-432 YSLEQSVNER
+432 YSLEQSFSER
-442 YPMIDP
+442 YPLIDP

-453 GTRMQLMSTYSGR
+453 GTRMQLMSTYSGH
-466 RFYKVGED
+466 RFYKAGED
-474 GMPAPLTDLYEIDA
+474 GMPAPLTDSYEIDA

>member
-1 MKRLI
+1 MKRII
-6 AAAVITAIM
+6 AAAVIAAIM
-15 AGSLLGCGAGQA
+15 AGSLLGCGAGQDQ
-27 KEPASQDMAQSE
+27 KPEAQNE
-39 AVQEQAEPSQEQTE
+39 AEQEQAESSQEQTE
-53 AAPEETAQAQ
+53 AAQEETTQAQ
-63 PAAGQE
+63 PTVGQE
-69 ETAQAKEAESD
+69 ETTQAQEAESGG
-80 VVRPVYKLQSHS
+80 VRPIYKLQGHS
-92 RMEEKD
+92 RMEEQD

-110 RLTEEAAMN
+110 TLTEEA
-119 NVYLNKAIEIENDLI
+119 VIDYPHLNKAIEAENDVI
-134 AERYEKSFAEV
+134 AEKYEKTFAEI

-160 EEFPVGNMEGKIIP
+160 EEFPVGNMEGKIVP
-174 VRCDQTVLSFY
+174 VRCDRSVLSFY
-185 EVSSVYY
+185 EVTSLYY

-198 SIGYSGY
+198 SVGYSGY
-205 NYNPENG
+205 NYKPENG
-212 AQITLAE
+212 EQITLAD

-239 DGSPVEDAED
+239 DGSPVDGAED
-249 ALQFYFDEGNMDA
+249 MLQYYFDEGNMDA

-278 SDIAPYAMGTLEA
+278 SDIAPYAMGTLESK
-291 RIYFDREPSLFTGN
+291 IFFDREPSLFTGN
-305 YGSSKEGYVKPLS
+305 YGSSKEGYVKPMS

-345 NEIYAYSGI
+345 NEIYEYSGI
-354 QVCVG
+354 QVSVG
-359 DQVCTTELY
+359 DQVCTAEQY

-385 VYVVTGTD
+385 VYVVTATD
-393 NDYPELSVFAIKD
+393 NDYPELTVFAIKD
-406 NVPSFVGKMDGTG
+406 NVPSLLGKMDGTG
-419 FASAFYP
+419 FASAFHP
-426 AYVDGE
+426 EYVDGE
-432 YSLEQSVNER
+432 YSLEQSFSER
-442 YPMIDP
+442 YPLIDP

-466 RFYKVGED
+466 RFYKAGED

-528 NGTDTVDMRTDD
+528 NGTDTVDFRTDD
-540 MEVGEAFR
+540 METGEAFR
-548 FKVETSD
+548 IKVETGDD
-555 GQIVNGI
+555 GQTVNGI
-562 KLDEAFDG
+562 KLQEAFDG
-570 TMFGG
+570 TVFGG

>member
-1 MKRLI
+1 MKRII
-6 AAAVITAIM
+6 AAAVIAAIM
-15 AGSLLGCGAGQA
+15 AGSLLGCGAGQDQ
-27 KEPASQDMAQSE
+27 KPAAQSE
-39 AVQEQAEPSQEQTE
+39 AAQEQAESSQEQTE
-53 AAPEETAQAQ
+53 AAQEETTQAQ
-63 PAAGQE
+63 PTVGQE
-69 ETAQAKEAESD
+69 ETTQAQEAESGG
-80 VVRPVYKLQSHS
+80 VRPIYKLQGHS
-92 RMEEKD
+92 RMEEQD

-110 RLTEEAAMN
+110 TLTEEA
-119 NVYLNKAIEIENDLI
+119 VIDYPHLNKAIEAENDVI
-134 AERYEKSFAEV
+134 AEKYEKTFAEI

-160 EEFPVGNMEGKIIP
+160 EEFPVGNMEGKIVP
-174 VRCDQTVLSFY
+174 VRCDESVLSFY

-198 SIGYSGY
+198 SVGYSGY
-205 NYNPENG
+205 NYKPENG
-212 AQITLAE
+212 EQITLAE
-219 VFTDPAALKPVV
+219 VFTDPAALKPAV

-239 DGSPVEDAED
+239 DGSPIEDAED
-249 ALQFYFDEGNMDA
+249 ALQYYFDKGNMDA

-278 SDIAPYAMGTLEA
+278 SDIAPYAMGTLESK
-291 RIYFDREPSLFTGN
+291 IFFDREPSLFTGN
-305 YGSSKEGYVKPLS
+305 YGSSKEGYVKPMS

-345 NEIYAYSGI
+345 NEIYEYSGI
-354 QVCVG
+354 QVSVG
-359 DQVCTTELY
+359 DQVCTAEQY

-385 VYVVTGTD
+385 VYVVTATD
-393 NDYPELSVFAIKD
+393 NDYPELTVFAIKD
-406 NVPSFVGKMDGTG
+406 NVPSLVGKMDGTG
-419 FASAFYP
+419 FASAFHP
-426 AYVDGE
+426 EYVDGE
-432 YSLEQSVNER
+432 YSLEQSFSER
-442 YPMIDP
+442 YPLIDP

-466 RFYKVGED
+466 RFYKAGED

-502 VDLSK
+502 VDFSK

-528 NGTDTVDMRTDD
+528 NGTDTVDFRTDD
-540 MEVGEAFR
+540 METGEAFR
-548 FKVETSD
+548 IKVETGDD
-555 GQIVNGI
+555 GQTVNGI
-562 KLDEAFDG
+562 KLQEAFDG
-570 TMFGG
+570 TVFGG